1 MSAKTKK
8 SAMFE
13 SLGQNI
19 LVSNKESFSLQN
31 QTNKNWELSPV
42 RNANVSEL
50 LDHPDNIKFFD
61 YWDKSKK
68 EDELAWSRFVDR
80 IKKGG
85 IHDPLIVFG
94 PRANAVGFSLKPNT
108 LITGHR
114 RKKALKELGITE
126 APVRYIEGK
135 ITLREL
141 EVLMLS
147 DNFDRRQIKDPAQV
161 IYILVN
167 LFPDTFQK
175 DNRGGDPSSK
185 DSKTLAEIS
194 KTHGISVPQLKRYK
208 AVYREALRL
217 AQGAKQS
224 NPGPT
229 EFKQA
234 LKNLANKRKATP
246 KQKPK
251 VDIKSQFV
259 KKFPFL
265 HSKLTKA
272 EQTKLFQAIEKLA
285 NA

>member
-19 LVSNKESFSLQN
+19 LVSNKETFKIQN
-31 QTNKNWELSPV
+31 QSNKNWELSPV
-42 RNANVSEL
+42 RNANISEL
-50 LDHPDNIKFFD
+50 LDHPDNLKFFD
-61 YWDKSKK
+61 FWDKSKK
-68 EDELAWSRFVDR
+68 EDELAWSRFVER

-94 PRANAVGFSLKPNT
+94 PRASAVGFSLKPNT

-114 RKKALKELGITE
+114 RKKALKELGTSE

-147 DNFDRRQIKDPAQV
+147 DNFDRRQIKDPAQI

-175 DNRGGDPSSK
+175 DNRGGDTLTK
-185 DSKTLAEIS
+185 DSATLSDIS

-217 AQGAKQS
+217 AQSSKKN
-224 NPGPT
+224 NPGPE

-234 LKNLANKRKATP
+234 LKNLANKRKSTP
-246 KQKPK
+246 KQKLNL
-251 VDIKSQFV
+251 DIKSQFA

-265 HSKLTKA
+265 NSKLTKG
-272 EQTKLFQAIEKLA
+272 EQNKLFFAIEKLFDK
-285 NA
+285 

>member
-19 LVSNKESFSLQN
+19 LVSNKESFNLHTS
-31 QTNKNWELSPV
+31 TMKNWELSPV
-42 RNANVSEL
+42 RNANVSDL

-61 YWDKSKK
+61 YWDKSKR
-68 EDELAWSRFVDR
+68 EDELAWSRFVER

-94 PRANAVGFSLKPNT
+94 PRAIAVGFSLKPNT

-126 APVRYIEGK
+126 APVRFIEGK

-175 DNRGGDPSSK
+175 DNRGGDITSK
-185 DSKTLAEIS
+185 DNATLAEIS

-208 AVYREALRL
+208 AVYREALRI
-217 AQGAKQS
+217 AQSAKNNQ
-224 NPGPT
+224 PGPQ

-234 LKNLANKRKATP
+234 LKNLANKRKMTT
-246 KQKPK
+246 KENQRI
-251 VDIKSQFV
+251 DIKSQFE

-265 HSKLTKA
+265 SLKLSKA
-272 EQTKLFQAIEKLA
+272 EQSKLFHAIEKLVS
-285 NA
+285 

>member
-19 LVSNKESFSLQN
+19 LVSNKESFNLHTSKI
-31 QTNKNWELSPV
+31 KNWELSPV
-42 RNANVSEL
+42 RNANVSDL

-68 EDELAWSRFVDR
+68 EDELAWSRFVER

-94 PRANAVGFSLKPNT
+94 PRAIAVGFSLKPNT

-126 APVRYIEGK
+126 APVRFIEGK

-175 DNRGGDPSSK
+175 DNRGGDITSK
-185 DSKTLAEIS
+185 DNATLAEIS

-208 AVYREALRL
+208 AVYREALRI
-217 AQGAKQS
+217 AQSARNNQ
-224 NPGPT
+224 PGPA

-234 LKNLANKRKATP
+234 LKNLANKRKVNLANRD
-246 KQKPK
+246 KNKIRNQM
-251 VDIKSQFV
+251 IKDL
-259 KKFPFL
+259 PFL
-265 HSKLTKA
+265 NEKLTKS
-272 EQTKLFQAIEKLA
+272 EQNKLFNVIEDLI
-285 NA
+285 

>member
-19 LVSNKESFSLQN
+19 LVSNKESFNLQ
-31 QTNKNWELSPV
+31 TSKIKNWELSPV
-42 RNANVSEL
+42 RNANVSDL

-68 EDELAWSRFVDR
+68 EDELAWSRFVER

-94 PRANAVGFSLKPNT
+94 PRAIAVGFSLKSNT

-126 APVRYIEGK
+126 APVRFIEGK

-175 DNRGGDPSSK
+175 DNRGGDITSK
-185 DSKTLAEIS
+185 DSATLAEIS
-194 KTHGISVPQLKRYK
+194 KTHGISVSQLKRYK
-208 AVYREALRL
+208 AVYREALRI
-217 AQGAKQS
+217 AQTGKQ
-224 NPGPT
+224 NQPGPS

-234 LKNLANKRKATP
+234 LKNLAKNRNVRKVEFEKTE
-246 KQKPK
+246 
-251 VDIKSQFV
+251 IRNRFL
-259 KKFPFL
+259 KKLPFL
-265 HSKLTKA
+265 NSKLTKV
-272 EQTKLFQAIEKLA
+272 EQDKLFKLIEKLD
-285 NA
+285 

>member
-8 SAMFE
+8 SAMMD

-19 LVSNKESFSLQN
+19 LLSNKESFKLTTSS
-31 QTNKNWELSPV
+31 NKDWELSPV

-94 PRANAVGFSLKPNT
+94 PRASAVGFSLKPNT

-114 RKKALKELGITE
+114 RKKALRELGITE
-126 APVRYIEGK
+126 APVRFIEGK

-175 DNRGGDPSSK
+175 DNRGGDITSK
-185 DSKTLAEIS
+185 DNATLSDIS

-217 AQGAKQS
+217 AQSSKQ
-224 NPGPT
+224 NQPGPT

-234 LKNLANKRKATP
+234 LKNLANKRKTAP

-251 VDIKSQFV
+251 TDIKTMFA
-259 KKFPFL
+259 KRFPFL
-265 HSKLTKA
+265 GSKLSKA
-272 EQTKLFQAIEKLA
+272 EQTKLFQAIEKLV
-285 NA
+285 N

>member
-1 MSAKTKK
+1 M
-8 SAMFE
+8 MD

-19 LVSNKESFSLQN
+19 LLSNKESFKLTTSS
-31 QTNKNWELSPV
+31 NKNWELSPV

-94 PRANAVGFSLKPNT
+94 PRASAVGFSLKPNT

-114 RKKALKELGITE
+114 RKKALRELGITE
-126 APVRYIEGK
+126 APVRFIEGK

-175 DNRGGDPSSK
+175 DNRGGDITSK
-185 DSKTLAEIS
+185 DNATLAEIS

-217 AQGAKQS
+217 AQMAKQ
-224 NPGPT
+224 NQPGPT

-234 LKNLANKRKATP
+234 LKNLANKRKVAP

-251 VDIKSQFV
+251 TDIKIMFA
-259 KKFPFL
+259 KRFPFL
-265 HSKLTKA
+265 GSKLSKP
-272 EQTKLFQAIEKLA
+272 EQTKLFQAIEKLV
-285 NA
+285 N

>member
-8 SAMFE
+8 SAMMD

-19 LVSNKESFSLQN
+19 LLSNKESFKLTTSS
-31 QTNKNWELSPV
+31 NKNWELSPV

-61 YWDKSKK
+61 YWDKSKR

-94 PRANAVGFSLKPNT
+94 PRASAVGFSLKPNT

-114 RKKALKELGITE
+114 RKKALRELGIAE
-126 APVRYIEGK
+126 APVRFIEGK

-175 DNRGGDPSSK
+175 DNRGGDITSK
-185 DSKTLAEIS
+185 DNATLAEIS

-217 AQGAKQS
+217 AQTAKQ
-224 NPGPT
+224 NQPGPT

-234 LKNLANKRKATP
+234 LKNLANKRKVEP

-251 VDIKSQFV
+251 TDIKTMFA
-259 KKFPFL
+259 KRFPFL
-265 HSKLTKA
+265 GSKLSKA
-272 EQTKLFQAIEKLA
+272 EQTKLFQAIEKLV
-285 NA
+285 N

>member
-31 QTNKNWELSPV
+31 PTNKNWELSPV
-42 RNANVSEL
+42 RNAKVSEL

-114 RKKALKELGITE
+114 RKKALKELGILE

-175 DNRGGDPSSK
+175 DNRGGDVLSK
-185 DSKTLAEIS
+185 DNKTLAEIS

-208 AVYREALRL
+208 AIYREALRL
-217 AQGAKQS
+217 AQSSKQS
-224 NPGPT
+224 SPGPT

-234 LKNLANKRKATP
+234 LKNLANKRKASINS
-246 KQKPK
+246 KQKL
-251 VDIKSQFV
+251 DIKTRFLARL
-259 KKFPFL
+259 PFL
-265 HSKLTKA
+265 DSKLTKS
-272 EQTKLFQAIEKLA
+272 EQAKLFHAIQTLFG
-285 NA
+285 

>member
-8 SAMFE
+8 SAMMD

-19 LVSNKESFSLQN
+19 LVSNKESFKLTTSS
-31 QTNKNWELSPV
+31 NKNWELSPV

-68 EDELAWSRFVDR
+68 DDELAWSRFVDR

-94 PRANAVGFSLKPNT
+94 PRASAVGFSLKPNT

-126 APVRYIEGK
+126 APVRFIEGK

-175 DNRGGDPSSK
+175 DNRGGDITSK
-185 DSKTLAEIS
+185 DNATLAEIS

-217 AQGAKQS
+217 AQSSKQ
-224 NPGPT
+224 NQPGPT

-234 LKNLANKRKATP
+234 LKNLANKRKAPP

-251 VDIKSQFV
+251 TDIKTMFG
-259 KKFPFL
+259 KRFPFL
-265 HSKLTKA
+265 GSKLSKA
-272 EQTKLFQAIEKLA
+272 EQTKLFQAIEKLV
-285 NA
+285 N

>member
-19 LVSNKESFSLQN
+19 LVSNKESFNLHTSKI
-31 QTNKNWELSPV
+31 KNWELSPV
-42 RNANVSEL
+42 RNVNVSDL
-50 LDHPDNIKFFD
+50 LDHSDNIKFFD

-68 EDELAWSRFVDR
+68 EDELAWSRFVER

-94 PRANAVGFSLKPNT
+94 PRAIAVGFSLKPNT

-126 APVRYIEGK
+126 APVRFIEGK

-175 DNRGGDPSSK
+175 DNRGGDITSK
-185 DSKTLAEIS
+185 DNATLAEIS

-208 AVYREALRL
+208 AVYREALRI
-217 AQGAKQS
+217 AQSAKNNQ
-224 NPGPT
+224 PGPA

-234 LKNLANKRKATP
+234 LKNLANKRKTTP
-246 KQKPK
+246 KEKQRI
-251 VDIKSQFV
+251 DIKSQFE

-265 HSKLTKA
+265 SLKLSKA
-272 EQTKLFQAIEKLA
+272 EQSKLFHAIEKLVS
-285 NA
+285 

>member
-19 LVSNKESFSLQN
+19 LVSNKESFKLTASS
-31 QTNKNWELSPV
+31 NKSWELSPV
-42 RNANVSEL
+42 RNTNVSEL

-94 PRANAVGFSLKPNT
+94 PRASAVGFSLKPNT

-114 RKKALKELGITE
+114 RKKALKELGFTE
-126 APVRYIEGK
+126 APVRFIEGK

-175 DNRGGDPSSK
+175 DNRGGDITSK
-185 DSKTLAEIS
+185 DNATLGEIS

-217 AQGAKQS
+217 AQSGKQIQ
-224 NPGPT
+224 PGPT

-234 LKNLANKRKATP
+234 LKNLATKRKAVP

-251 VDIKSQFV
+251 ADIKTIFA
-259 KKFPFL
+259 KRFPFL
-265 HSKLTKA
+265 GSKLSKA
-272 EQTKLFQAIEKLA
+272 EQTKLFQAIEKLV
-285 NA
+285 N

>member
-8 SAMFE
+8 SAMMD

-19 LVSNKESFSLQN
+19 LLSNKESFKLTTSS
-31 QTNKNWELSPV
+31 NKNWELSPV
-42 RNANVSEL
+42 RNANVSDL

-94 PRANAVGFSLKPNT
+94 PRASAVGFSLKPNT

-126 APVRYIEGK
+126 APVRFIEGK

-175 DNRGGDPSSK
+175 DNRGGDITSK
-185 DSKTLAEIS
+185 DNATLSEIS

-217 AQGAKQS
+217 AQTAKQS
-224 NPGPT
+224 QPGPT

-234 LKNLANKRKATP
+234 LKNLANKRKQAP
-246 KQKPK
+246 KHKPK
-251 VDIKSQFV
+251 SDIKTMFSKRFS
-259 KKFPFL
+259 FL
-265 HSKLTKA
+265 GSKLSKA
-272 EQTKLFQAIEKLA
+272 EQTKLFQAIEKLV
-285 NA
+285 N

>member
-1 MSAKTKK
+1 MSTKTKK
-8 SAMFE
+8 SAMID

-19 LVSNKESFSLQN
+19 LVSNKESFKLTTSS
-31 QTNKNWELSPV
+31 NKNWELSPV

-94 PRANAVGFSLKPNT
+94 PRASAVGFSLKPNT

-114 RKKALKELGITE
+114 RKKALRELGITE
-126 APVRYIEGK
+126 APVRFIEGK

-175 DNRGGDPSSK
+175 DNRGGDITSK
-185 DSKTLAEIS
+185 DNATLAEIS
-194 KTHGISVPQLKRYK
+194 KTQGISVPQLKRYK

-217 AQGAKQS
+217 AQSAKQ
-224 NPGPT
+224 NQPGPT

-234 LKNLANKRKATP
+234 LKNLANKRKAAP

-251 VDIKSQFV
+251 TDIKTMFA
-259 KKFPFL
+259 KRFPFL
-265 HSKLTKA
+265 GSKLSKA
-272 EQTKLFQAIEKLA
+272 EQSKLFQAIEKLV
-285 NA
+285 N